1 MRWIISIKSLPL
13 AFALSLLTFL
23 SSAGTP
29 ALSAQTTA
37 DQSTRKTAK
46 ETAGA
51 VGEVQ
56 RNLRRTHV
64 VEVFEANRDAV
75 VNVNTTTIVRQRFGM
90 SENDPFFR
98 RFFGSQ
104 PFERDVR
111 RTSLGSGF
119 IIHEAGYV
127 VTNAHV
133 VDGADQIDVT
143 LSDGR
148 ELRARVLASDP
159 RNDLAVLRVEGDD
172 GQPVSLQRA
181 ELGDSSDLMIGEP
194 VVAIGNPLGY
204 EHSVTSG
211 IVSALNRTLPVT
223 REWKLDGLLQTDASI
238 NPGNSGGP
246 LLNAYG
252 QVIGINTAIRGDAQ
266 NIGFSIPVNRLREL
280 IPELLSPLIHN
291 QVDLGGRVVED
302 RAIQPPAE
310 LDVKLWWSA
319 GGEQPL
325 ELTHINGEPV
335 RDIVDAYVT
344 LMRVAEVGEPVT
356 LEGDGVIR
364 QVFADRPKLD
374 NAQRVVQSAMGV
386 RARKLQPADRQR
398 MNLEGVSGVKVTD
411 IERGGPAQRGGLR
424 VDDVIVQV
432 GRHRVASIEDLALLL
447 SQVAE
452 GTQADIY
459 IVREGRLGMTRITLR
474 RPDYGST

>member
-1 MRWIISIKSLPL
+1 
-13 AFALSLLTFL
+13 
-23 SSAGTP
+23 
-29 ALSAQTTA
+29 
-37 DQSTRKTAK
+37 
-46 ETAGA
+46 
-51 VGEVQ
+51 
-56 RNLRRTHV
+56 
-64 VEVFEANRDAV
+64 
-75 VNVNTTTIVRQRFGM
+75 
-90 SENDPFFR
+90 
-98 RFFGSQ
+98 
-104 PFERDVR
+104 
-111 RTSLGSGF
+111 
-119 IIHEAGYV
+119 
-127 VTNAHV
+127 
-133 VDGADQIDVT
+133 
-143 LSDGR
+143 
-148 ELRARVLASDP
+148 
-159 RNDLAVLRVEGDD
+159 RNDLAVLRVEGED

-223 REWKLDGLLQTDASI
+223 REWELDGLLQTDASI

-302 RAIQPPAE
+302 RAIEPPAE

-319 GGEQPL
+319 GGEPPL
-325 ELTHINGEPV
+325 ELTHINGDPV

-386 RARKLQPADRQR
+386 RARQLQPADRRR
-398 MNLEGVSGVKVTD
+398 MNLEGVSGVKVTE

-452 GTQADIY
+452 GTRADIY
-459 IVREGRLGMTRITLR
+459 IVRGGRLGMTRITLR